1 MRVLDFDAGR
11 VDRFLSFP
19 DVFDNIGYKGHLFAV
34 LVQQR
39 DVDNRFVHCFAIVR
53 HVCTDI
59 EYRLAQVIS
68 CEGSGQI
75 VIAQAQLG
83 SREQIN
89 IAMDTAQAEHILVFQ
104 VAAVAPT
111 VHFDSQDV
119 LSRLYIFRDIELCVV
134 IRSLAVPD
142 FLSVHPEVHCTVDS
156 VEMDKDFTSFPVVRN
171 IEVTAVGAD
180 RVGFVHN
187 RVSFLALYERRVVAM
202 RIRDVCINRSTVS
215 VHFPIGRNR
224 NFFPAGNIVV
234 RFIEIDRTFGR
245 LFYPIEFPV
254 AVQQLV
260 ARRVRAKPGFAVVWR
275 TFQAFHGREGD
286 ISRMPR
292 LLVDSEDSFVLPIL
306 VTGTAQGLLINF
318 DV

>member
-1 MRVLDFDAGR
+1 
-11 VDRFLSFP
+11 
-19 DVFDNIGYKGHLFAV
+19 
-34 LVQQR
+34 
-39 DVDNRFVHCFAIVR
+39 
-53 HVCTDI
+53 
-59 EYRLAQVIS
+59 
-68 CEGSGQI
+68 
-75 VIAQAQLG
+75 
-83 SREQIN
+83 
-89 IAMDTAQAEHILVFQ
+89 MDTAQAEHILVFQ

-156 VEMDKDFTSFPVVRN
+156 VEMDKNFTSFPVVRN

-180 RVGFVHN
+180 RVRFVHN

-224 NFFPAGNIVV
+224 NFFPVGNIVV

-292 LLVDSEDSFVLPIL
+292 LLVDGKDSFVLPIL
-306 VTGTAQGLLINF
+306 VTGTAQGLLVNF